1 MYFGVI
7 YMATNFYFLK
17 KDWSALAQIGEMAEY
32 TLHKDPNTAIIKI
45 RQLGEYIAKLMVK
58 VEELPEGENQVDRI
72 RMLKENGLIPD
83 DIDRIFHK
91 IRKAGN
97 TAVHNMKGELSE
109 AEVLLS
115 LVVKLCGWF
124 NEVYGSD
131 YTFTSDNIVY
141 KTPEYIDYKEK
152 YEALLSQVESRERE
166 LQNLKAQDISFKTPE
181 ERKRIIKNKKPMEL
195 SEEET
200 RVLIDD
206 QLREAGWE
214 VNTPILN
221 YRYRKVLPDKSKA
234 MAIAEWPCK
243 KEDGEQGWAD
253 YALFYKNKFYGVIEA
268 KKMGVDVLTAL
279 NVDSDMYA
287 KGAELREDV
296 TFCDGSPFGSYK
308 VPFLFSA
315 NGREYNKEFIEK
327 SGIWFLD
334 GRKAGNL
341 PKALKGFYAPEDL
354 EILLNKDEELAN
366 KTLAENSLDYLR
378 SPDGLNLR
386 YYQAEAIEAVEK
398 ALIGGKHK
406 VLLTMAT
413 GTGKT
418 RTALALIYRL
428 LKSKKY
434 NRILFVVDR
443 ASLGEQADDTFK
455 NVKIEEQFP
464 LSKIYSIMGL
474 EEKFPETDTR
484 VHIVTIQG
492 LIKRVLSP
500 SDENYLSVGKYD
512 CIIVDEA
519 HRGYVLDRIPTE
531 EETLIRDEKEYQSKY
546 RNVIEYFDADKIAL
560 TATPALHTYDI
571 FGEPVYEYSYRQ
583 AVLDGY
589 LVDFEPPY
597 IMETKLSK
605 DGITFEKGC
614 EVKVYDKVSQEV
626 KTIENLEDELN
637 FDVSKFN
644 TKVITEGFNRAICN
658 ALVERIDPTGEEKTL
673 IFCAND
679 EHADMVVR
687 ILKEEYDKLGDYSM
701 NNDMIKK
708 ITGSVKDVDKLIR
721 KFKNDSYPTI
731 AVTVD
736 LLTTGIDVPKI
747 CNLVFLRKVKSR
759 ILYEQMIGRATRLC
773 PAIKKE
779 CFKIYD
785 AVGIYEDLERY
796 SDMKPVVANPKT
808 SVKELFEKFD
818 TIKEDEKATS
828 YFMDQIIGRIQRK
841 KNIIKEKK
849 SNDIKVLSGYMRG
862 EEVTNIDSYLVDLK
876 NTPDNK
882 KIKVLEKEKE
892 FLIYLDSLKRENY
905 QIIAENDD
913 MVTDFKQ
920 SFGKDKTPEDYLES
934 FKQYI
939 KENEDKIEALKILKT
954 NPKAFTK
961 EDLKDIKSKLDAY
974 GYSKTKLNTAYQNL
988 KNEDI
993 LIDILSFVKYA
1004 IDEKDEELISRDRK
1018 IERVM
1023 EKIKKLNR
1031 WNARQ
1036 DKIISRIEM
1045 VLKSED
1051 EYISKEDFD
1060 SGIFKKQYGG
1070 IKKIDEI
1077 LQGKLDEIMDIIYN
1091 GILLN

>member
-1 MYFGVI
+1 
-7 YMATNFYFLK
+7 
-17 KDWSALAQIGEMAEY
+17 
-32 TLHKDPNTAIIKI
+32 
-45 RQLGEYIAKLMVK
+45 
-58 VEELPEGENQVDRI
+58 
-72 RMLKENGLIPD
+72 
-83 DIDRIFHK
+83 
-91 IRKAGN
+91 
-97 TAVHNMKGELSE
+97 
-109 AEVLLS
+109 
-115 LVVKLCGWF
+115 
-124 NEVYGSD
+124 
-131 YTFTSDNIVY
+131 
-141 KTPEYIDYKEK
+141 
-152 YEALLSQVESRERE
+152 
-166 LQNLKAQDISFKTPE
+166 
-181 ERKRIIKNKKPMEL
+181 
-195 SEEET
+195 
-200 RVLIDD
+200 
-206 QLREAGWE
+206 
-214 VNTPILN
+214 
-221 YRYRKVLPDKSKA
+221 
-234 MAIAEWPCK
+234 
-243 KEDGEQGWAD
+243 
-253 YALFYKNKFYGVIEA
+253 
-268 KKMGVDVLTAL
+268 
-279 NVDSDMYA
+279 
-287 KGAELREDV
+287 
-296 TFCDGSPFGSYK
+296 
-308 VPFLFSA
+308 
-315 NGREYNKEFIEK
+315 
-327 SGIWFLD
+327 
-334 GRKAGNL
+334 
-341 PKALKGFYAPEDL
+341 
-354 EILLNKDEELAN
+354 
-366 KTLAENSLDYLR
+366 
-378 SPDGLNLR
+378 
-386 YYQAEAIEAVEK
+386 
-398 ALIGGKHK
+398 
-406 VLLTMAT
+406 
-413 GTGKT
+413 
-418 RTALALIYRL
+418 
-428 LKSKKY
+428 
-434 NRILFVVDR
+434 
-443 ASLGEQADDTFK
+443 
-455 NVKIEEQFP
+455 
-464 LSKIYSIMGL
+464 MGL

-484 VHIVTIQG
+484 VHIVTIQW

-747 CNLVFLRKVKSR
+747 CNLIFLRKVKSR

-785 AVGIYEDLERY
+785 AVGIYEDLEKY

-818 TIKEDEKATS
+818 TIKGDEKATS

-876 NTPDNK
+876 NTPDNR

-920 SFGKDKTPEDYLES
+920 SFGKDKTPKDYIES

-993 LIDILSFVKYA
+993 LIDILSFIKYA

-1077 LQGKLDEIMDIIYN
+1077 LQGKLDEIMDIIYD

>member
-1 MYFGVI
+1 
-7 YMATNFYFLK
+7 
-17 KDWSALAQIGEMAEY
+17 
-32 TLHKDPNTAIIKI
+32 
-45 RQLGEYIAKLMVK
+45 
-58 VEELPEGENQVDRI
+58 
-72 RMLKENGLIPD
+72 
-83 DIDRIFHK
+83 
-91 IRKAGN
+91 
-97 TAVHNMKGELSE
+97 
-109 AEVLLS
+109 
-115 LVVKLCGWF
+115 
-124 NEVYGSD
+124 
-131 YTFTSDNIVY
+131 
-141 KTPEYIDYKEK
+141 
-152 YEALLSQVESRERE
+152 
-166 LQNLKAQDISFKTPE
+166 
-181 ERKRIIKNKKPMEL
+181 
-195 SEEET
+195 
-200 RVLIDD
+200 
-206 QLREAGWE
+206 
-214 VNTPILN
+214 
-221 YRYRKVLPDKSKA
+221 
-234 MAIAEWPCK
+234 
-243 KEDGEQGWAD
+243 
-253 YALFYKNKFYGVIEA
+253 
-268 KKMGVDVLTAL
+268 
-279 NVDSDMYA
+279 
-287 KGAELREDV
+287 
-296 TFCDGSPFGSYK
+296 
-308 VPFLFSA
+308 
-315 NGREYNKEFIEK
+315 
-327 SGIWFLD
+327 
-334 GRKAGNL
+334 
-341 PKALKGFYAPEDL
+341 
-354 EILLNKDEELAN
+354 
-366 KTLAENSLDYLR
+366 
-378 SPDGLNLR
+378 
-386 YYQAEAIEAVEK
+386 
-398 ALIGGKHK
+398 
-406 VLLTMAT
+406 MAT

-779 CFKIYD
+779 CFRIYD
-785 AVGIYEDLERY
+785 AVGIYEDLEKY

-818 TIKEDEKATS
+818 TIKADEKATS

-905 QIIAENDD
+905 QIIAEADD
-913 MVTDFKQ
+913 VVTDFKQ

-1045 VLKSED
+1045 VLKRED

-1070 IKKIDEI
+1070 AKKIDEI

>member
-1 MYFGVI
+1 M
-7 YMATNFYFLK
+7 
-17 KDWSALAQIGEMAEY
+17 
-32 TLHKDPNTAIIKI
+32 
-45 RQLGEYIAKLMVK
+45 
-58 VEELPEGENQVDRI
+58 
-72 RMLKENGLIPD
+72 
-83 DIDRIFHK
+83 
-91 IRKAGN
+91 
-97 TAVHNMKGELSE
+97 
-109 AEVLLS
+109 
-115 LVVKLCGWF
+115 
-124 NEVYGSD
+124 
-131 YTFTSDNIVY
+131 
-141 KTPEYIDYKEK
+141 
-152 YEALLSQVESRERE
+152 
-166 LQNLKAQDISFKTPE
+166 
-181 ERKRIIKNKKPMEL
+181 
-195 SEEET
+195 
-200 RVLIDD
+200 
-206 QLREAGWE
+206 
-214 VNTPILN
+214 
-221 YRYRKVLPDKSKA
+221 
-234 MAIAEWPCK
+234 
-243 KEDGEQGWAD
+243 
-253 YALFYKNKFYGVIEA
+253 
-268 KKMGVDVLTAL
+268 
-279 NVDSDMYA
+279 
-287 KGAELREDV
+287 
-296 TFCDGSPFGSYK
+296 
-308 VPFLFSA
+308 
-315 NGREYNKEFIEK
+315 
-327 SGIWFLD
+327 
-334 GRKAGNL
+334 
-341 PKALKGFYAPEDL
+341 
-354 EILLNKDEELAN
+354 
-366 KTLAENSLDYLR
+366 
-378 SPDGLNLR
+378 
-386 YYQAEAIEAVEK
+386 
-398 ALIGGKHK
+398 
-406 VLLTMAT
+406 
-413 GTGKT
+413 
-418 RTALALIYRL
+418 
-428 LKSKKY
+428 
-434 NRILFVVDR
+434 
-443 ASLGEQADDTFK
+443 
-455 NVKIEEQFP
+455 
-464 LSKIYSIMGL
+464 
-474 EEKFPETDTR
+474 
-484 VHIVTIQG
+484 
-492 LIKRVLSP
+492 
-500 SDENYLSVGKYD
+500 
-512 CIIVDEA
+512 
-519 HRGYVLDRIPTE
+519 
-531 EETLIRDEKEYQSKY
+531 IRDEKEYQSKY

-785 AVGIYEDLERY
+785 AVGIYEDLEKY

-818 TIKEDEKATS
+818 TIKDDEKATS

-849 SNDIKVLSGYMRG
+849 ANDIKVLSGYMRG
-862 EEVTNIDSYLVDLK
+862 EEVTNIDSYLADLK

-905 QIIAENDD
+905 KIIAENDD

-961 EDLKDIKSKLDAY
+961 EDLKEIKSKLDAY

-993 LIDILSFVKYA
+993 LIDILSFIKYA

-1023 EKIKKLNR
+1023 EKIKKVNR

>member
-1 MYFGVI
+1 
-7 YMATNFYFLK
+7 
-17 KDWSALAQIGEMAEY
+17 
-32 TLHKDPNTAIIKI
+32 
-45 RQLGEYIAKLMVK
+45 
-58 VEELPEGENQVDRI
+58 
-72 RMLKENGLIPD
+72 
-83 DIDRIFHK
+83 
-91 IRKAGN
+91 
-97 TAVHNMKGELSE
+97 
-109 AEVLLS
+109 
-115 LVVKLCGWF
+115 
-124 NEVYGSD
+124 
-131 YTFTSDNIVY
+131 
-141 KTPEYIDYKEK
+141 
-152 YEALLSQVESRERE
+152 
-166 LQNLKAQDISFKTPE
+166 
-181 ERKRIIKNKKPMEL
+181 
-195 SEEET
+195 
-200 RVLIDD
+200 
-206 QLREAGWE
+206 
-214 VNTPILN
+214 
-221 YRYRKVLPDKSKA
+221 
-234 MAIAEWPCK
+234 
-243 KEDGEQGWAD
+243 
-253 YALFYKNKFYGVIEA
+253 
-268 KKMGVDVLTAL
+268 
-279 NVDSDMYA
+279 
-287 KGAELREDV
+287 
-296 TFCDGSPFGSYK
+296 
-308 VPFLFSA
+308 
-315 NGREYNKEFIEK
+315 
-327 SGIWFLD
+327 
-334 GRKAGNL
+334 
-341 PKALKGFYAPEDL
+341 
-354 EILLNKDEELAN
+354 
-366 KTLAENSLDYLR
+366 
-378 SPDGLNLR
+378 
-386 YYQAEAIEAVEK
+386 
-398 ALIGGKHK
+398 
-406 VLLTMAT
+406 
-413 GTGKT
+413 
-418 RTALALIYRL
+418 
-428 LKSKKY
+428 
-434 NRILFVVDR
+434 
-443 ASLGEQADDTFK
+443 
-455 NVKIEEQFP
+455 
-464 LSKIYSIMGL
+464 
-474 EEKFPETDTR
+474 
-484 VHIVTIQG
+484 
-492 LIKRVLSP
+492 
-500 SDENYLSVGKYD
+500 ENYLSVGKYD

-785 AVGIYEDLERY
+785 AVGIYEDLEKY

-818 TIKEDEKATS
+818 TIKDDEKATS

-920 SFGKDKTPEDYLES
+920 SFGKDKTPKDYLES